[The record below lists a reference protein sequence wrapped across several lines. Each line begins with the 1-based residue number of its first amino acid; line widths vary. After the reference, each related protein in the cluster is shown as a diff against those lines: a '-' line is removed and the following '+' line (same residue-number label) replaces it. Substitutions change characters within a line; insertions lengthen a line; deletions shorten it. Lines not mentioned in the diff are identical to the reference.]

1 MELRDV
7 DDRVTYVEQLQED
20 SGPIVLINEFSVAPE
35 DVERFLEVWAD
46 NLAVTKRQP
55 GFISMQAYR
64 GTAGS
69 TTFGM
74 MAVWESAKA
83 LGQAFLSPE
92 FQGLAAGYPASTVA
106 APHVFEKLAIAG
118 VCVS

>member
-1 MELRDV
+1 MHLRDV
-7 DDRVTYVEQLQED
+7 DELVTYAQQLQED
-20 SGPIVLINEFSVAPE
+20 GGPVVLINEFSVAPE
-35 DVERFLEVWAD
+35 DMERFREVWAD
-46 NLAVTKRQP
+46 NLALTKLQP

-74 MAVWESAKA
+74 VAVWESANA

-92 FQGLAAGYPASTVA
+92 FQGLAANYPDSTVA
-106 APHVFEKLAIAG
+106 SPHVFKKLAIAG
-118 VCVS
+118 ICVA